1 MNFITAMDEVK
12 EKGKRVYLVGWNP
25 EKQYVYYSSDGEY
38 KTHFYGL
45 ELNFT
50 IHWCNIDEY
59 IMEGV
64 WKEIE

>member
-25 EKQYVYYSSDGEY
+25 EKQYVYYSSDREY

-50 IHWCNIDEY
+50 IHWCDIDEY

-64 WKEIE
+64 WEELE